1 MNEINLNARRNNL
14 VTFMTRAVVVLV
26 LWICLV
32 VSGLFFFITEES
44 NKKMTADQ
52 HVELMMEHLHEL
64 QLEALGLFIYSN
76 NLISHDL
83 DSVLNLSEKEQALE
97 SGLTAQLD
105 EMVKIYQEIDAFPTI
120 ELDVEALLTVQ
131 DVKRKTQIIEVFQA
145 RLEMARTVLHEFKW
159 LKKQE
164 YLVNFQLFQKLVF
177 ISTLITL
184 LGVILTFI
192 LIRKRLFL
200 GLDNVLGLVK
210 KYHHKQYSFTPDW
223 SHNDEFREIF
233 FHLQQLKESSLV
245 NASVI
250 NRDKR
255 LLEHYFQNI
264 QEPCLAL
271 NTDRRYVFCNKLF
284 ELIWSEYQVE
294 LEVDLCD
301 HDEPTLELMDIRVA
315 EIEGNESLPH
325 LFRFNGLAYS
335 LTEEDIH
342 DEGRLIGYL
351 LKFSPVSEELEYE
364 AVSKLVS
371 LMAVDV
377 WNAPVRVMREGS
389 RVGALATQ
397 LEKIRLTVKSLLN
410 LFDGMTLKG
419 EPQKT
424 ASLKDISELVISLSE
439 SLVETETQLNEQEQ
453 LNEER
458 RLHEIEIEIEGD
470 ADDSLDLEPLK
481 NVTQSLRQK
490 VEGSIFYGSQVSA
503 QNLELI
509 KNLEANLLIGYE
521 NLTRSLTIVYKG
533 VETSV
538 SALQD
543 SYNCMSEVKVALLN
557 AIIDKDDRVIEKD
570 ALQSAAI
577 DLSHDIDT
585 VSQMLQSSLQQE
597 KEALSVLEG
606 DIESCQNR
614 SLQAKN
620 SMQELSEKNKDIE
633 LVSQSESMMI
643 DVFKLDDVLDG
654 LIKKSK
660 P

>member
-44 NKKMTADQ
+44 NKKMTVDQ

-64 QLEALGLFIYSN
+64 QLEALGLFIYSSN
-76 NLISHDL
+76 IISHDL

-105 EMVKIYQEIDAFPTI
+105 EMVKIYQEIEGFPAI

-131 DVKRKTQIIEVFQA
+131 DVKKKVAIIDAFQA
-145 RLEMARTVLHEFKW
+145 RMALVRTVLHEFKW

-164 YLVNFQLFQKLVF
+164 YLVSFQLFQRLVM
-177 ISTLITL
+177 ISALITL
-184 LGVILTFI
+184 LGVVLTFF
-192 LIRKRLFL
+192 LIRKRLSL
-200 GLDNVLGLVK
+200 GLENVLSLVK

-264 QEPCLAL
+264 QEPCIAL

-284 ELIWSEYQVE
+284 ELIWSEYQIE
-294 LEVDLCD
+294 LEASLCD
-301 HDEPTLELMDIRVA
+301 HDEPTLELMDIRLA
-315 EIEGNESLPH
+315 EVEGNESLPH

-335 LTEEDIH
+335 LTEEGIH

-371 LMAVDV
+371 LMAADV

-389 RVGALATQ
+389 RVGVLATQ
-397 LEKIRLTVKSLLN
+397 LEKIRLSVMSLLN
-410 LFDGMTLKG
+410 LFDGMTLNG
-419 EPQKT
+419 EAQKT

-439 SLVETETQLNEQEQ
+439 SLAKTETQLNEQEQ

-458 RLHEIEIEIEGD
+458 LLNEIESDTDE
-470 ADDSLDLEPLK
+470 ADTLDLEPLK
-481 NVTQSLRQK
+481 NVTQNLRQK

-509 KNLEANLLIGYE
+509 KNLETNLLIGYE
-521 NLTRSLTIVYKG
+521 NLTQSLTIVYKG

-557 AIIDKDDRVIEKD
+557 AIIDKDDKVVEKD
-570 ALQSAAI
+570 ALQSVAI